1 MYLGLDYG
9 TSEIK
14 ALLIDAAGNIVQTH
28 GVSLSIQR
36 PQPHWSEQSA
46 AEWWQATNDL
56 MAAMREKSG
65 NYWQQVKA
73 IGLSGQMH
81 GAVLLDAAD
90 KVLRPV
96 ILWNDTRSAAECAEL
111 ESAVPDLH
119 AITGNLAMPGFTAP
133 KLLWVAKHE
142 PEIFAQTAAVLLPKD
157 YIRLLMTGNKVSE
170 MSDAAGTLWLDVA
183 KRDWSDEV
191 LAACQL
197 SRQHM
202 PELIEGSQNSGTL
215 LPEVAALWGLN
226 ENVIVAGGGGDNAA
240 SAVGVG
246 AVQAGD
252 AFISLGTSGVVF
264 VVNDNYRPAPENAV
278 HCFCHALPNRWH
290 QMSVMLSAA
299 AGLSW
304 YCQLVGVSETELLEE
319 IAALSAEDKA
329 AAPIFLPYLSGERT
343 PHNDAHAAGMFY
355 GLRHS
360 ANRAVMGYAVIEG
373 VSFGIADGVRVLQ
386 ESGTEIQQA
395 SLLGGGARS
404 SLWAQLLADILQF
417 DIVTHQGGATGGAL
431 GAARLAALADGK
443 SEAEVCHKPEID
455 RVYRPEATHTADLSK
470 RYAQFQALYKMDL
483 AFRQASEKH

>member
-14 ALLIDAAGNIVQTH
+14 ALLIDAAGNIVHTH

-56 MAAMREKSG
+56 MAAMCEKSG
-65 NYWQQVKA
+65 NHWQQIKA

-81 GAVLLDAAD
+81 GAVLLDATD

-111 ESAVPDLH
+111 ETAVPDLH

-142 PEIFAQTAAVLLPKD
+142 PEIFAQTATVLLPKD
-157 YIRLLMTGNKVSE
+157 YIRLLMTGKKVSE

-202 PELIEGSQNSGTL
+202 PALIEGSQNSGTL

-264 VVNDNYRPAPENAV
+264 VVNDSYRPAPENAV
-278 HCFCHALPNRWH
+278 HCFCHSLPNRWH

-404 SLWAQLLADILQF
+404 SWWAQLLADILQF

-443 SEAEVCHKPEID
+443 NEADVCHKPEID
-455 RVYRPEATHTADLSK
+455 RVYHPDTAQADKLGK

>member
-215 LPEVAALWGLN
+215 LPEMATQWGLN

-264 VVNDNYRPAPENAV
+264 VVNDSYRPAPENAV
-278 HCFCHALPNRWH
+278 HCFCHSLPNRWH

-404 SLWAQLLADILQF
+404 SWWAQLLADILQF

-443 SEAEVCHKPEID
+443 SEADVCHKPEID
-455 RVYRPEATHTADLSK
+455 RVYRPDAAQAEELGK

-483 AFRQASEKH
+483 AFREASEKH